1 MKRMKMTSFSV
12 SKVYVK
18 MVVHETQVI
27 VVARMAHS
35 DVFWLNKRLSNWNY
49 KFSEVVI
56 VILEL

>member
-35 DVFWLNKRLSNWNY
+35 DVF
-49 KFSEVVI
+49 
-56 VILEL
+56 